1 MSHVAEAIGVVER
14 KQTET
19 SNRWSLNPALPLV
32 RSVTPGTSF
41 NFPKP
46 RSTTVNMVLNLL
58 QLDFSLRLYLINGK
72 YLIKTQSLRQDL
84 VINLKHPGTW
94 KQ

>member
-14 KQTET
+14 KQTEI
-19 SNRWSLNPALPLV
+19 SDRWRLNPALPLV

-46 RSTTVNMVLNLL
+46 
-58 QLDFSLRLYLINGK
+58 
-72 YLIKTQSLRQDL
+72 
-84 VINLKHPGTW
+84 
-94 KQ
+94 